1 MPIWTIRARRAAVA
15 LVCGTALSVAAFGA
29 VAAAKTTKSARKS
42 VVLVQRQTKTINV
55 GYPFALKYKGARYS
69 CRVSVS
75 GPARRKV
82 TILSKGPAVGG
93 TVCRVRARNNSRVSG
108 LDGTA
113 KVTVTATTTY

>member
-1 MPIWTIRARRAAVA
+1 MSIRTIRARRAVVA

-29 VAAAKTTKSARKS
+29 VAAASTTKSARKS
-42 VVLVQRQTKTINV
+42 VALLQRQTKTINV
-55 GYPFALKYKGARYS
+55 GYPFALKYRGARYS
-69 CRVSVS
+69 CKVGVS

-82 TILSKGPAVGG
+82 AILSKGPAVGG